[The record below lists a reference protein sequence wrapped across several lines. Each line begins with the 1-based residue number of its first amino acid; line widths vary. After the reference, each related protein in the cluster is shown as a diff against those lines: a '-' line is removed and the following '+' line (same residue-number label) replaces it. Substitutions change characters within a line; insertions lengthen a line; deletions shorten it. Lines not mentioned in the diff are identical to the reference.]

1 MKFSLSPGK
10 TLGVQ
15 SRCTFERVTLMVQ
28 GVMFVVYLF
37 MVASIQISL
46 YCGLMVSVNIAFQLA
61 GILLIL
67 FLCFQQERNWFSQAG
82 KTI

>member
-28 GVMFVVYLF
+28 VVMFVVYLF

-46 YCGLMVSVNIAFQLA
+46 YCGLMVGVNIAFQLA
-61 GILLIL
+61 GILLM
-67 FLCFQQERNWFSQAG
+67 FSAG
-82 KTI
+82 KKLVFTGRQNYLN

>member
-15 SRCTFERVTLMVQ
+15 SRCTFERVTLMIQ
-28 GVMFVVYLF
+28 DVMFVVYFF

-46 YCGLMVSVNIAFQLA
+46 YCGLMVSMNIAFQLT
-61 GILLIL
+61 GILLM
-67 FLCFQQERNWFSQAG
+67 FSAG
-82 KTI
+82 EKLVFTGRQNYLN